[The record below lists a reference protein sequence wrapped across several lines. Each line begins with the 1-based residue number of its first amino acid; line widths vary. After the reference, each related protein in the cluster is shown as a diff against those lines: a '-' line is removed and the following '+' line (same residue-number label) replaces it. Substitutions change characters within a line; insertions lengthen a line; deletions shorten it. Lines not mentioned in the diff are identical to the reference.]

1 MQESQK
7 AKKTAIYLRT
17 STDRQAKGLQAQ
29 SRALK
34 EHLKLKGI
42 NAHIA
47 FEDEGVSGAKNSR
60 PGLNDLM
67 KACRNGEISAIYVY
81 SFSRFARST
90 RHLLE
95 AMEEFSFLGV
105 QFVSLTEQLDTS
117 SAIGKALFTIIS
129 AIAELER
136 EIISERVCNGLKN
149 AKAKGRKLGRPRQR
163 NSDLIRELAS
173 QGLTYQRIA
182 ELAGCSTATVC
193 RELKKVS

>member
-1 MQESQK
+1 M
-7 AKKTAIYLRT
+7 KKTAIYLRT
-17 STDRQAKGLQAQ
+17 STDRQSKGLEAQ
-29 SRALK
+29 SLALSN
-34 EHLKLKGI
+34 HLNSKGLNDFI
-42 NAHIA
+42 T
-47 FEDEGVSGAKNSR
+47 FSDEGISGTKNSR
-60 PGLNDLM
+60 PALDELIL
-67 KACRNGEISAIYVY
+67 ACRRGEIGAIYVY

-95 AMEEFSFLGV
+95 AMEEFSFLGI

-149 AKAKGRKLGRPRQR
+149 ARAKGRKIGRPRTR
-163 NSDLIRELAS
+163 NSELIQQLS
-173 QGLTYQRIA
+173 KQGLSYERIA
-182 ELAGCSTATVC
+182 ELAGCSPATVC